1 MVTIPA
7 NPLDAYPGW
16 ESIDGKV
23 VYYIEFPETNER
35 LTFATEKEQHQFL
48 IKHNLCTDED

>member
-35 LTFATEKEQHQFL
+35 LTFATETEQHQFL
-48 IKHNLCTDED
+48 IDNNLCTDED